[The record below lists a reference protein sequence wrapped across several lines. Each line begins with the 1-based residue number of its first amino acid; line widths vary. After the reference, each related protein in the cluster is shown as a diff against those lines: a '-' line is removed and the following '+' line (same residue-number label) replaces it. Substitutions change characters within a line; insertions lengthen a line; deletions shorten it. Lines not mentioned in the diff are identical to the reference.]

1 MSNSAANAMP
11 AFNVAILRKP
21 ETIKT
26 QLEVLRTNFPQFTD
40 IADIVAMCLGS
51 SATNDYLEKIGA
63 EAIGARHL
71 DAKLGGDG
79 ELHGRNI
86 EVKPTKGSPGVI
98 NMGVINDDTPMKLLD
113 THTTYSYIVF
123 INATKDGSRIN
134 YALCAP
140 YAYWENS
147 RYQEILKKLDLK
159 EETGWTWGNTLPT
172 VEAERVRC
180 LNALVEKHKKGVYVR
195 SSSLSLNVLATIP
208 KRYIVFWKHP
218 DVEKAKLHKILRDFC

>member
-11 AFNVAILRKP
+11 TFNVAILRKP
-21 ETIKT
+21 ESIKT
-26 QLEVLRTNFPQFTD
+26 KLETLRKNYPEFTD
-40 IADIVAMCLGS
+40 IADIVSMCLGS

-71 DAKLGGDG
+71 ENKLGGDG

-86 EVKPTKGSPGVI
+86 EVKPKKDSPGVI
-98 NMGVINDDTPMKLLD
+98 NVGVINDDTPMKLLE

-159 EETGWTWGNTLPT
+159 EETGWTWGTTLPT

-195 SSSLSLNVLATIP
+195 SSPLSLSVLATIP

-218 DVEKAKLHKILRDFC
+218 DLEKKKLHKILQEFC

>member
-11 AFNVAILRKP
+11 TFNVAILRKP
-21 ETIKT
+21 ESIKT
-26 QLEVLRTNFPQFTD
+26 KLETLRKNYPEFTD
-40 IADIVAMCLGS
+40 IADIVSMCLGS

-71 DAKLGGDG
+71 ENKLGGDG

-86 EVKPTKGSPGVI
+86 EVKPKKDSPGVI
-98 NMGVINDDTPMKLLD
+98 NVGVINDDTPMKLLE

-195 SSSLSLNVLATIP
+195 SSPLSLSVLAVIP
-208 KRYIVFWKHP
+208 KRYIVFWKNP
-218 DVEKAKLHKILRDFC
+218 DLEKGKLHKILQTFC

>member
-1 MSNSAANAMP
+1 MSISSNAMP
-11 AFNVAILRKP
+11 SFNDGILRKP

-26 QLEVLRTNFPQFTD
+26 QIELLRTRFPEFTD
-40 IADIVAMCLGS
+40 IADIVSMCLGS

-71 DAKLGGDG
+71 TNKLGGDG

-86 EVKPTKGSPGVI
+86 EVKPKKDSPGII
-98 NMGVINDDTPMKLLD
+98 NLGVINDDTPMKLLE

-140 YAYWENS
+140 YSYWENP

-159 EETGWTWGNTLPT
+159 EETGWTWGQTLPT
-172 VEAERVRC
+172 LEAERVRC
-180 LNALVEKHKKGVYVR
+180 LHALVEKHKKGVYVR
-195 SSSLSLNVLATIP
+195 SSPLSLNVLASIP
-208 KRYIVFWKHP
+208 KQYIVFCKHP
-218 DVEKAKLHKILRDFC
+218 DLEKSKLHKILREYC

>member
-1 MSNSAANAMP
+1 MSSPAANGMP
-11 AFNVAILRKP
+11 TFKSEILRKP
-21 ETIKT
+21 ESIKT
-26 QLEVLRTNFPQFTD
+26 KLEILRKNYPEFAD
-40 IADIVAMCLGS
+40 IADIVSMCLGS

-63 EAIGARHL
+63 ESIGARHL
-71 DAKLGGDG
+71 ETKLGGDG

-86 EVKPTKGSPGVI
+86 EVKPKKDSPGLV
-98 NMGVINDDTPMKLLD
+98 NVGVINDDTPMKLLE
-113 THTTYSYIVF
+113 THNTYSYIVF

-159 EETGWTWGNTLPT
+159 EETGWTWGPNLPT

-195 SSSLSLNVLATIP
+195 SSNLSLTVLATIP
-208 KRYIVFWKHP
+208 KQHIVFWKHP
-218 DVEKAKLHKILRDFC
+218 DVEKGKLHKILREYC